1 LVELSSERGSE
12 APLERGGRWTW
23 LFEARGLAT
32 VLLPGLYAWG
42 ATVAWPAFSKP
53 AFSAPAVSPLARLA
67 AIGAALCLLSGPWL
81 ARRHPLVGRATGVLG
96 FVGLS
101 AAAWGALDMELR
113 APRLDP
119 VRAALGAFAWGLF
132 ALGWGSYPG
141 RKRLP
146 EDDPHAL
153 LALRLRPRATL
164 PAGTGLAFGAL
175 LLLALSL
182 PALAWR
188 VSRAGVA
195 LLAHAVALAG
205 AVALLSV
212 GSRVLLASPGSGR
225 RGGPRLWLWLLA
237 LWFGLGAA
245 VWLL

>member
-1 LVELSSERGSE
+1 LDELLVELSAEPGSE
-12 APLERGGRWTW
+12 APRDNGRRWTW

-42 ATVAWPAFSKP
+42 ATVAWPAFSTPLP
-53 AFSAPAVSPLARLA
+53 ASPLARVAAVGA
-67 AIGAALCLLSGPWL
+67 AICLLSGPGL
-81 ARRHPLVGRATGVLG
+81 ARSRPLLGRATGVLG

-101 AAAWGALDMELR
+101 AAAWGALDLELK

-146 EDDPHAL
+146 EDDPQA

-164 PAGTGLAFGAL
+164 PAGTGLAFTAL

-212 GSRVLLASPGSGR
+212 GSRVLLAAPHSVRPGA
-225 RGGPRLWLWLLA
+225 PRLWLWLLA
-237 LWFGLGAA
+237 LWLALGAA